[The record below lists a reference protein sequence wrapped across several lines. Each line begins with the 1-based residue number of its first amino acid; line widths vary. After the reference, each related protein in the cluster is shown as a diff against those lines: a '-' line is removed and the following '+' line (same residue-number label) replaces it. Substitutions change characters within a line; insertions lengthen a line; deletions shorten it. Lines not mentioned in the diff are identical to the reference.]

1 MTQCNL
7 LCDQSALIIM
17 AKDGE
22 QRGSRICESGIWPVC
37 EQKGAAGRDNGRL
50 LQILQM

>member
-1 MTQCNL
+1 
-7 LCDQSALIIM
+7 M

-22 QRGSRICESGIWPVC
+22 QRESRICESGIWLVC
-37 EQKGAAGRDNGRL
+37 EQNGAACRNNGRL